1 VRRAGGRAGRR
12 GCTPTV
18 DLQPGPGLAE
28 PLRSL
33 GAEVVAQQLASGRCV
48 WVTSLWLEDNDVG
61 VSGAK
66 HLGHAL
72 SKARR
77 APRAAPLRP
86 PARRPAAPRGGRRA
100 ARARERQ
107 NAALTQLSL
116 AGNPIRTEGFSALL
130 RGLASACPLE
140 SLNVRDCQIMR
151 VPIEIA
157 GARPTPPRARPARP
171 ARAPTPPRTQPARDA
186 AGGARARG

>member
-1 VRRAGGRAGRR
+1 MRRAGGRAGRR

-66 HLGHAL
+66 H
-72 SKARR
+72 
-77 APRAAPLRP
+77 APP
-86 PARRPAAPRGGRRA
+86 PAAPRG
-100 ARARERQ
+100 Q
-107 NAALTQLSL
+107 
-116 AGNPIRTEGFSALL
+116 RTEVCMM
-130 RGLASACPLE
+130 ASH
-140 SLNVRDCQIMR
+140 Q
-151 VPIEIA
+151 
-157 GARPTPPRARPARP
+157 
-171 ARAPTPPRTQPARDA
+171 QH
-186 AGGARARG
+186 GARARGRAAPDGAQACVETSRGERRAASRK